1 MKHKGH
7 LISFIWIFLLIS
19 SCNKISHIEKDKL
32 TKKTFHFMEIGRKDI
47 SEVQFP
53 DYWNIQA
60 YSDSEAPP
68 MTKEALY
75 FEEKLNDLDYFDS
88 VKGRLIKT
96 KIYNNLLTKKNQKI
110 DSLFVLNSISNKDI
124 TFVYIKSY
132 KTENGNYEIPPTF
145 QDIDLLIFSKSKFKE
160 KVNIYS
166 YRNYPYAVG
175 MRLGYLN
182 NQGDLFVKEFETDEE
197 KTTFVK
203 EEHIQIS
210 EDGNVKLVSSVKK
223 PKIKNLEEIIENT
236 KYSIDWKGHYTIT
249 TKAISRYDNQ
259 EIDLLYSITVKSNDT
274 AILSIGADS
283 VQDYGCEGSFKLT
296 NENDILHAKGG
307 KCDPVYEF
315 DFFLKKENGKYYIKS
330 KQFLN
335 PDWQILKK
343 DL

>member
-7 LISFIWIFLLIS
+7 LISFVCVFLLLS
-19 SCNKISHIEKDKL
+19 SCNKHIDKNNSTEKV
-32 TKKTFHFMEIGRKDI
+32 FQFMEIGRKDI

-60 YSDSEAPP
+60 YNDIEAPP
-68 MTKEALY
+68 ITKEAHY

-96 KIYNNLLTKKNQKI
+96 KIYNNLLTKKNKKI
-110 DSLFVLNSISNKDI
+110 DSLFVLDSISNKDI

-145 QDIDLLIFSKSKFKE
+145 QEIDLLIFSKSKFKE

-166 YRNYPYAVG
+166 YQIYPYAVG

-182 NQGDLFVKEFETDEE
+182 NQGDLFVKEFKTDEE

-210 EDGNVKLVSSVKK
+210 KDGNVKLVSSSKK
-223 PKIKNLEEIIENT
+223 ADKKNTEKITGNT
-236 KYSIDWKGHYTIT
+236 SSEIDWKGHYKIT

-259 EIDLLYSITVKSNDT
+259 EIDLLYSITIKSKNT

-296 NENDILHAKGG
+296 NENNLLHAKGG

-315 DFFLKKENGKYYIKS
+315 DFFLKQENGKYYIKS

-335 PDWQILKK
+335 PDWQILKR